1 MSLRC
6 HLPIRFNALLGG
18 ALLAG
23 VLLPYSAGIALADPA
38 ASTDPACVALVEA
51 GDLVTERQ
59 KALTKARNAY
69 ERQKVVVET
78 TYAEYKRMQA
88 DEEAT
93 AADVEDARLIAHRA
107 VERSTALFEAQTAAG
122 RALNAAVRARDD
134 ARRDAAG
141 VDCTPDDA
149 NTNPNPRP
157 NPNPNPNPRPDPNP
171 QPQPIPQPI
180 PQPTVVN
187 RPVVVTQH
195 THIHPTSVY
204 LYDGGRWVTY
214 SDGTAVRCGSGGRDV
229 ERIEVVETGTEQGAP
244 SAADVENAAYP
255 VGGVEAGDGSSSVD
269 PIVAVAAGAL
279 GLSAAGTGAYAWH
292 RRRSSVV

>member
-6 HLPIRFNALLGG
+6 HLPIRFQALLGG
-18 ALLAG
+18 ALIAG
-23 VLLPYSAGIALADPA
+23 VLLPFSAGIALADPT
-38 ASTDPACVALVEA
+38 ASTDPACIALVEA

-93 AADVEDARLIAHRA
+93 AADVEDARLTAHRA

-122 RALNAAVRARDD
+122 RAHAAAVRARDD
-134 ARRDAAG
+134 ARRDAEG
-141 VDCTPDDA
+141 VDCTPGGT
-149 NTNPNPRP
+149 NTNTTPNPRP
-157 NPNPNPNPRPDPNP
+157 NPRPDPEPRPDPHP
-171 QPQPIPQPI
+171 RPVPE
-180 PQPTVVN
+180 PTVVN

-204 LYDGGRWVTY
+204 LYDGGRWVAY

-229 ERIEVVETGTEQGAP
+229 ERIEVVETGTEQGVP